1 MDDFYPELAEILDVD
16 SCDPTYVLETSGNWD
31 SLTLLSVVALA
42 GQKYGVTLRVADIR
56 KVKTAGELFGVL
68 QSARPS

>member
-1 MDDFYPELAEILDVD
+1 MEDFYPELAEILDVD
-16 SCDPTYVLETSGNWD
+16 TCGPGYVLEQSGNWD

-42 GQKYGVTLRVADIR
+42 GQKYGVTLKVSDIR
-56 KVKTAGELFGVL
+56 KVKTAGELLGVL